1 MLTSCPIGG
10 RETMK
15 QKHADYQLVPYP
27 KMRRATAVVLRSFQR
42 KPMMH
47 GLIEVDVTTAREF
60 LREHKARTG
69 ESLSF
74 TAFIIGCVG
83 KAVDEHK
90 TVQAYRQGWKH
101 LVVFDDVDVA
111 IVIEH
116 DVAGQKVPL
125 LYVIRAANRK
135 TFWEIHDE
143 IRAIQVQDMA
153 KSVLGFTALPFLPA
167 VLFTRLLY
175 RILRTFPQLH
185 KRVVGTVGVTAVGM
199 FGKGSGWGI
208 PVAAAS
214 LAVTLG
220 GLASK
225 PGVIDGHIAIRDYLC
240 MTLSFDHRITDG
252 GPAARFAER
261 LKELIESGYGLDDSM
276 VASEQARARG
286 TAHMGYVPKVF

>member
-1 MLTSCPIGG
+1 
-10 RETMK
+10 MK
-15 QKHADYQLVPYP
+15 QKHADYRLVPYP
-27 KMRRATAVVLRSFQR
+27 KMRRAIAATLRSFQR

-47 GLIEVDVTTAREF
+47 GLLEVDVTTAREF

-90 TVQAYRQGWKH
+90 AVQAYRQGWKY

-111 IVIEH
+111 TVIER

-125 LYVIRAANRK
+125 VYIIRAANRK
-135 TFWEIHDE
+135 TFREIHYE
-143 IRAIQVQDMA
+143 IRANQVQDMA

-225 PGVIDGHIAIRDYLC
+225 PGVIDGNIAIRDYLC
-240 MTLSFDHRITDG
+240 ITLSFDHRITDG
-252 GPAARFAER
+252 GQAARFANR
-261 LKELIESGYGLDDSM
+261 LKDLIESGYGLDDST
-276 VASEQARARG
+276 VEPEQAEAQG
-286 TAHMGYVPKVF
+286 ISKKS

>member
-1 MLTSCPIGG
+1 
-10 RETMK
+10 MK
-15 QKHADYQLVPYP
+15 QKHANYQRIPYP
-27 KMRRATAVVLRSFQR
+27 KMRRATTATLRAFQR

-60 LREHKARTG
+60 LREHKERAG

-83 KAVDEHK
+83 KAVDEQK
-90 TVQAYRQGWKH
+90 AVQAYRQGWKH

-111 IVIEH
+111 TVIER

-125 LYVIRAANRK
+125 LYVIRAVNRK
-135 TFWEIHDE
+135 TFREIHHE
-143 IRAIQVQDMA
+143 IRAFQAQEMA
-153 KSVLGFTALPFLPA
+153 KSVLGFTALPFLPS
-167 VLFTRLLY
+167 VLLTRILY
-175 RILRTFPQLH
+175 RILRTFPQIH
-185 KRVVGTVGVTAVGM
+185 KRVVGTIGVTAVGM
-199 FGKGSGWGI
+199 FGKGYGWGL

-214 LAVTLG
+214 LAITLG

-252 GPAARFAER
+252 GPAARFANR
-261 LKELIESGYGLDDSM
+261 LKDLIESGYGLDDYT
-276 VASEQARARG
+276 VEPEQAVAP
-286 TAHMGYVPKVF
+286 AA

>member
-1 MLTSCPIGG
+1 
-10 RETMK
+10 MK

-47 GLIEVDVTTAREF
+47 GLIEADVTMAREF

-83 KAVDEHK
+83 KAVEEHK

-111 IVIEH
+111 TVIER

-125 LYVIRAANRK
+125 VYVIRTANRK
-135 TFWEIHDE
+135 TFREIHQE
-143 IRAIQVQDMA
+143 IRAIQAQDVA
-153 KSVLGFTALPFLPA
+153 KSVLGFTSLPFLPT

-175 RILRTFPQLH
+175 RMLRTFPQLH

-276 VASEQARARG
+276 VASEQARARR
-286 TAHMGYVPKVF
+286 TAHVGFVPMVF

>member
-1 MLTSCPIGG
+1 
-10 RETMK
+10 MK

-27 KMRRATAVVLRSFQR
+27 KMRRAVAAMLRSFQR

-47 GLIEVDVTTAREF
+47 GLIEVDVTMAREF

-111 IVIEH
+111 TVIER

-135 TFWEIHDE
+135 TFREIHHE
-143 IRAIQVQDMA
+143 IRAIQVQDVA
-153 KSVLGFTALPFLPA
+153 KSVLGFTALPFLPT

-175 RILRTFPQLH
+175 RMLRTFPQLH
-185 KRVVGTVGVTAVGM
+185 KRVVGTIGVTAIGM

-252 GPAARFAER
+252 GPAARFAGR

-286 TAHMGYVPKVF
+286 TAHTSNKRNREGAVS

>member
-1 MLTSCPIGG
+1 M
-10 RETMK
+10 RQK
-15 QKHADYQLVPYP
+15 QADYQLVAYP
-27 KMRRATAVVLRSFQR
+27 KMRRATVAMLPSFQR

-47 GLIEVDVTTAREF
+47 GLIEVDVTIARQF
-60 LREHKARTG
+60 LREYKARTG

-90 TVQAYRQGWKH
+90 NVQAYRQGWKH

-111 IVIEH
+111 TVIER

-135 TFWEIHDE
+135 ILREIHHE
-143 IRAIQVQDMA
+143 IRAIQVQDTA

-167 VLFTRLLY
+167 VFFTHLLY
-175 RILRTFPQLH
+175 RMLRTFPRLH
-185 KRVVGTVGVTAVGM
+185 KRVVGTIGVTAVGM

-214 LAVTLG
+214 LAITLG

-225 PGVIDGHIAIRDYLC
+225 PGVIDGQIAIRDYLC

-261 LKELIESGYGLDDSM
+261 LKELIESGYGLDSA
-276 VASEQARARG
+276 ASLTSE
-286 TAHMGYVPKVF
+286 HL